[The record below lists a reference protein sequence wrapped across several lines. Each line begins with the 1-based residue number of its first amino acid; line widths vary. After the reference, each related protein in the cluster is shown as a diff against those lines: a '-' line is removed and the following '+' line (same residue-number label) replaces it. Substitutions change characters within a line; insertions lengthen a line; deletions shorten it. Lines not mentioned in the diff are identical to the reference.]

1 MTSWIEADEV
11 AERLKPG
18 MTVFVAGT
26 SAEPRATLDALSRH
40 ADRCAGVRFVSV
52 SIPGINGVDFS
63 AYHAETQ
70 STAFFA
76 TRENRDSIASGRV
89 DFVPLQY
96 RAIFDYLEHDMPVD
110 VVLLQLPE
118 VKDTGVM
125 SLGVSV
131 DFVPAVLDK
140 AGLVI
145 GEVNTRQPAPADSP
159 TWPLAR
165 LDLAVA
171 CDLPVPVFP
180 TAKIG
185 SAAKEIAS
193 HVAELIQDG
202 DCIQIGIGAIPNA
215 VLGALADKNDLG
227 IQSGMITDGVMAL
240 AEAGNITGRY
250 KNVDEGKI
258 VTGSTLGSEVLIEW
272 AGSRPELRF
281 RPVSHTHD
289 VSVIRQIDNFVSINS
304 AMEVDL
310 FGQVN
315 ADMLAGRQ
323 TGATGGSVDMIR
335 GAALSRG
342 GRSVIAL
349 NATAANGEVSR
360 IVAGLAR
367 HTATTALRTDID
379 FVVTEFGARRIRFL
393 SSSARAEALIEIAAP
408 KFRDQLRDDWKDLT
422 SG

>member
-1 MTSWIEADEV
+1 MTLWIEADQV
-11 AERLKPG
+11 AERLQPG

-26 SAEPRATLDALSRH
+26 GAEPRAILAALGRH
-40 ADRCAGVRFVSV
+40 GDRCAGVHFVSV
-52 SIPGINGVDFS
+52 SIPGINAVDFS
-63 AYHAETQ
+63 AYHADTR

-76 TRENRDSIASGRV
+76 TPENRDSIASGRV

-96 RAIFDYLEHDMPVD
+96 RAIYAYLAHDLPVD
-110 VVLLQLPE
+110 VVLLQLPALANT
-118 VKDTGVM
+118 DVM
-125 SLGVSV
+125 SLGVWA

-145 GEVNTRQPAPADSP
+145 GEINPRQPAPADTL

-180 TAKIG
+180 TAQIDT
-185 SAAKEIAS
+185 AAHDIAR
-193 HVAELIQDG
+193 HVAALIQDG
-202 DCIQIGIGAIPNA
+202 DCIQIGIGTIPNA
-215 VLGALADKNDLG
+215 VLGALTQKNDLG

-240 AEAGNITGRY
+240 TESGNITGRY
-250 KNVDEGKI
+250 KHVDTGKI
-258 VTGSTLGSEVLIEW
+258 VTGTTLGSEALIAW
-272 AGSRPELRF
+272 AGIRPELRF

-304 AMEVDL
+304 ALEVDL

-323 TGATGGSVDMIR
+323 VGGTGGSIDMMR

-342 GRSVIAL
+342 GRSIIAL
-349 NATAANGEVSR
+349 HATTTNGERSR
-360 IVAGLAR
+360 IVTALPA
-367 HTATTALRTDID
+367 HTAATALRTDID
-379 FVVTEFGARRIRFL
+379 YVVTEYGARRIRHL
-393 SSSARAEALIEIAAP
+393 SSTARAKALIEIAAP
-408 KFRDQLRDDWKDLT
+408 KFRAQLEAGPTQAIDT
-422 SG
+422 

>member
-1 MTSWIEADEV
+1 MTSWIEADQV
-11 AERLKPG
+11 AERLEPG

-26 SAEPRATLDALSRH
+26 GAEPRALLEALSRH
-40 ADRCAGVRFVSV
+40 GDRCAGVRFVSV
-52 SIPGINGVDFS
+52 PIPGINGIDFS
-63 AYHAETQ
+63 SYHADTR

-76 TRENRDSIASGRV
+76 TPENRDSIASGRV

-96 RAIFDYLEHDMPVD
+96 RAIFDYLAHDLPVD
-110 VVLLQLPE
+110 VVMLQLPSVE
-118 VKDTGVM
+118 GANVM
-125 SLGVSV
+125 SLGIWA

-145 GEVNTRQPAPADSP
+145 GEINTRQPAPADAP

-180 TAKIG
+180 IDKIDTAARKI
-185 SAAKEIAS
+185 AR
-193 HVAELIQDG
+193 HVAELIRDG
-202 DCIQIGIGAIPNA
+202 DCIQIGIGAIPSA
-215 VLGALADKNDLG
+215 VLGALTQKNDLG

-240 AEAGNITGRY
+240 TEAGNITGRY
-250 KNVDEGKI
+250 KHVDTGKI
-258 VTGSTLGSEVLIEW
+258 VTGTTLGSEALIEW
-272 AGSRPELRF
+272 AGIRPELRF

-304 AMEVDL
+304 ALEVDL

-323 TGATGGSVDMIR
+323 MSGTGGSVDMMR

-342 GRSVIAL
+342 GRSIIAL
-349 NATAANGEVSR
+349 HATAASGEKSR
-360 IVAGLAR
+360 IVTALPA
-367 HTATTALRTDID
+367 HTAATVLRTDVD
-379 FVVTEFGARRIRFL
+379 YVVTEYGARRIRHL
-393 SSSARAEALIEIAAP
+393 STTARTKALIEIAAP
-408 KFRDQLRDDWKDLT
+408 QFRDQLGVGPT
-422 SG
+422 

>member
-26 SAEPRATLDALSRH
+26 SAEPRAILDSLSRH

-63 AYHAETQ
+63 AYHPETR

-110 VVLLQLPE
+110 AVLLQLPPVE
-118 VKDTGVM
+118 DTDVM
-125 SLGVSV
+125 SLGISV
-131 DFVPAVLDK
+131 DFIPAVLDK

-171 CDLPVPVFP
+171 CELPVPVFP
-180 TAKIG
+180 TAKID
-185 SAAKEIAS
+185 AAAQEIAS
-193 HVAELIQDG
+193 HVAELIRDG

-215 VLGALADKNDLG
+215 VLGALTDKSDLG

-240 AEAGNITGRY
+240 TEAGNVTGQ
-250 KNVDEGKI
+250 KKHVDKGKI
-258 VTGSTLGSEVLIEW
+258 VTGSTLGSEALIEW
-272 AGSRPELRF
+272 AGIRPELRF

-304 AMEVDL
+304 ALQVDL

-342 GRSVIAL
+342 GRSIIAL
-349 NATAANGEVSR
+349 NATASNGEVSR
-360 IVAGLAR
+360 IVAALAG
-367 HTATTALRTDID
+367 HTAATALRTDID
-379 FVVTEFGARRIRFL
+379 YVVTEFGARRIRHL
-393 SSSARAEALIEIAAP
+393 SVAARAEALIEIAAP
-408 KFRDQLRDDWKDLT
+408 KFRDQLSDNWKDLT
-422 SG
+422 S